1 MSTFLAVCTILFARQ
16 AEWKRITTQYV
27 NVFCVLSL
35 LYASA
40 KQAGRLQLRLV
51 LDSGIPI
58 AGEHE
63 QSEHDLYAMSN
74 LR

>member
-1 MSTFLAVCTILFARQ
+1 MEAYNNPVC
-16 AEWKRITTQYV
+16 K
-27 NVFCVLSL
+27 CVRLSL

-58 AGEHE
+58 EGEHE
-63 QSEHDLYAMSN
+63 QSEHDLHTMSN
-74 LR
+74 LK